1 MAWRVACC
9 MDLAALPEVQARAGR
24 EHELVAAADA
34 GAAADRVDAL
44 ITNSVFGVP
53 DWAWTAPKLK
63 IIACYGVGYDGIDV
77 DRAAARG
84 AWVSNTPGVLS
95 DEVADLALGLML
107 ALLREMPQ
115 ADAHV
120 RSGAWLA
127 QGDYLLTDGL
137 LGKKLG
143 LLGMGAIGREIA
155 ARAAACKLE
164 IAYASRTPKPELS
177 WPFIAD
183 VRELAAWS
191 DILCCVVPGDASTA
205 GMVDAAVLDALGPR
219 GYFINVGRGTTV
231 DEEALLAALRE
242 RRIAGAALDVYAR
255 RERSA
260 GAFSDLDNVLL
271 SPHMGSGTLR
281 TRTLMGMLVLDNI
294 AAVQAGRPP
303 LTPVNRPG

>member
-9 MDLAALPEVQARAGR
+9 LDLAELPEVKARAEA
-24 EHELVAAADA
+24 EHELVAAEQ
-34 GAAADRVDAL
+34 AAADADSVDAL

-53 DWAWTAPKLK
+53 AWAWTAPQLK
-63 IIACYGVGYDGIDV
+63 IIACYGVGYDGIDAE
-77 DRAAARG
+77 RAAAQG

-107 ALLREMPQ
+107 ALLRELPQ

-120 RSGAWLA
+120 RGGAWLA
-127 QGDYLLTDGL
+127 QGDYHLTDGL
-137 LGKKLG
+137 LGRRLG
-143 LLGMGAIGREIA
+143 ILGMGAIGREIA
-155 ARAAACKLE
+155 ARAAPCKME
-164 IAYASRTPKPELS
+164 IAYASRTPKPELA

-205 GMVDAAVLDALGPR
+205 GMVDAAVLDALGPQ
-219 GYFINVGRGTTV
+219 GYFVNVGRGTSV
-231 DEEALLAALRE
+231 DEDALLAALRE
-242 RRIAGAALDVYAR
+242 RRIAGAALDVYAQ

-260 GAFSDLDNVLL
+260 GAFKDLPNVLL
-271 SPHMGSGTLR
+271 SPHMGSGTLK